1 VPGFDLNANKNVEM
15 LDFQMRIV
23 IINLMNRTALKGS
36 HIMSLALSPSQ
47 TLSLRAR
54 PGVPASSQ
62 SVADSSGAENAASA
76 TSGCVNSTDLLRGQK
91 AVEINHNGSTYR
103 LQATRL
109 GKLILTK

>member
-1 VPGFDLNANKNVEM
+1 
-15 LDFQMRIV
+15 
-23 IINLMNRTALKGS
+23 
-36 HIMSLALSPSQ
+36 MSLALSTSP

-54 PGVPASSQ
+54 PGVPASNQ
-62 SVADSSGAENAASA
+62 PVTGSSDGENTVGLTSA
-76 TSGCVNSTDLLRGQK
+76 CVNSTDLLRGQK

>member
-1 VPGFDLNANKNVEM
+1 
-15 LDFQMRIV
+15 
-23 IINLMNRTALKGS
+23 
-36 HIMSLALSPSQ
+36 MSLALSPSQ

-54 PGVPASSQ
+54 PGVRASNHSAPGSQ
-62 SVADSSGAENAASA
+62 DGENAVGS
-76 TSGCVNSTDLLRGQK
+76 TSPCVNSTDLLRGQK